1 MRNLLNRKK
10 GYLHRSYTA
19 VLEKE
24 GKGFVAFCPE
34 LDVVSQGRSV
44 EEARTNLLEAV
55 TLFLECAS
63 PQEIRERL
71 HSEVY
76 ITAFE
81 VAVG

>member
-1 MRNLLNRKK
+1 MRNRLNLKK
-10 GYLHRSYTA
+10 GYFHRTYTA
-19 VLEKE
+19 VVEKE
-24 GKGFVAFCPE
+24 GKGFVALCPE

-44 EEARTNLLEAV
+44 EEARANLREAV
-55 TLFLECAS
+55 VLFLECAS
-63 PQEIRERL
+63 PTEIRERL